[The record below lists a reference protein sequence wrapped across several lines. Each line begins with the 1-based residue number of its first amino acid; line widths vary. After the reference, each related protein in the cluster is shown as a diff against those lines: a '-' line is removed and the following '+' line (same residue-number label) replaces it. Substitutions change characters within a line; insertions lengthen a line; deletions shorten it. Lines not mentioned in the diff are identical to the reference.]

1 MLSELYIENFAII
14 NKLNI
19 NFSNNFNVL
28 TGETGSGKSIL
39 IEAIELLTG
48 QRFKKDFIGKNGNRS
63 IVEGTFY
70 IEDKRKIEKLSEYG
84 VYPEDN
90 LVIISRESDKKGKS
104 TNRINGRITT
114 LSTISNITQY
124 LIDIHGQ
131 NENQSLLR
139 KDNYINLI
147 DSYDKSQKINDYLKD
162 LKLILDERKIQE
174 ENLKKL
180 NIDETEKDREIDLIK
195 FQLKEIEELNLEEIN
210 EESLETEFHK
220 LNNINDLKNETSKLL
235 SLFENNVYDEPSI
248 KEMLGKS
255 VNISENML
263 QYDKNWENINNT
275 LKSIYYDIDELSH
288 DISSYSDGL
297 FYDEEKLFNINTII
311 EKLTDLKRKYGDNIP
326 EILKYKEKI
335 SKRLIELYDIEA
347 YRNNILLNIRKLDK
361 DAFNISKKI
370 TDIRKEISL
379 HLEKEILRNLKDLNM
394 KNAEFKI
401 SIKDI
406 EKINYRGKD
415 KVEFL
420 IKTNVGQDLKPL
432 SDIASGGELSRIMLG
447 FKSVLANM
455 DNIDTLIF
463 DEIDTGISG
472 RTAQIVGEKIM
483 EIAKDRQVIVISHLP
498 QIAVL
503 ADYHLLILKEQI
515 NEGTISNVK
524 PIMDSDRI
532 EEISRLIGG
541 VNITDI
547 TRLQAKEMLTQA
559 QKLKEMKGWSF

>member
-147 DSYDKSQKINDYLKD
+147 DSYDKSQKVNDYLKD

-361 DAFNISKKI
+361 DAFNIAKKI

-432 SDIASGGELSRIMLG
+432 NDIASGGELSRIMLG

>member
-432 SDIASGGELSRIMLG
+432 NDIASGGELSRIMLG

>member
-90 LVIISRESDKKGKS
+90 LIIISRESDKKGKS

-147 DSYDKSQKINDYLKD
+147 DSYDKSQKVNDYLKD

-311 EKLTDLKRKYGDNIP
+311 EKITDLKRKYGDNIP

-361 DAFNISKKI
+361 DAFNIAKKI

-432 SDIASGGELSRIMLG
+432 NDIASGGELSRIMLG

>member
-90 LVIISRESDKKGKS
+90 LIIISRESDKKGKS

-147 DSYDKSQKINDYLKD
+147 DSYDKSQKVNDYLKD

-432 SDIASGGELSRIMLG
+432 NDIASGGELSRIMLG

>member
-361 DAFNISKKI
+361 DAFNIAKKI

-432 SDIASGGELSRIMLG
+432 NDIASGGELSRIMLG

-483 EIAKDRQVIVISHLP
+483 EIAKDRQVIVISHLS

>member
-1 MLSELYIENFAII
+1 
-14 NKLNI
+14 
-19 NFSNNFNVL
+19 
-28 TGETGSGKSIL
+28 
-39 IEAIELLTG
+39 
-48 QRFKKDFIGKNGNRS
+48 
-63 IVEGTFY
+63 
-70 IEDKRKIEKLSEYG
+70 
-84 VYPEDN
+84 
-90 LVIISRESDKKGKS
+90 
-104 TNRINGRITT
+104 
-114 LSTISNITQY
+114 
-124 LIDIHGQ
+124 
-131 NENQSLLR
+131 
-139 KDNYINLI
+139 
-147 DSYDKSQKINDYLKD
+147 
-162 LKLILDERKIQE
+162 
-174 ENLKKL
+174 
-180 NIDETEKDREIDLIK
+180 
-195 FQLKEIEELNLEEIN
+195 
-210 EESLETEFHK
+210 
-220 LNNINDLKNETSKLL
+220 
-235 SLFENNVYDEPSI
+235 
-248 KEMLGKS
+248 
-255 VNISENML
+255 SENML

-361 DAFNISKKI
+361 DAFNIAKKI

-432 SDIASGGELSRIMLG
+432 NDIASGGELSRIMLG

-483 EIAKDRQVIVISHLP
+483 EIAKDRQ
-498 QIAVL
+498 
-503 ADYHLLILKEQI
+503 
-515 NEGTISNVK
+515 
-524 PIMDSDRI
+524 
-532 EEISRLIGG
+532 
-541 VNITDI
+541 
-547 TRLQAKEMLTQA
+547 
-559 QKLKEMKGWSF
+559 

>member
-90 LVIISRESDKKGKS
+90 LIIISRESDKKGKS

-432 SDIASGGELSRIMLG
+432 NDIASGGELSRIMLG

>member
-90 LVIISRESDKKGKS
+90 LIIISRESDKKGKS

-147 DSYDKSQKINDYLKD
+147 DSYDKSQKVNDYLKD

-311 EKLTDLKRKYGDNIP
+311 EKITDLKRKYGDNIP

-361 DAFNISKKI
+361 DAFNIAKKI

-394 KNAEFKI
+394 KNTEFKI

-432 SDIASGGELSRIMLG
+432 NDIASGGELSRIMLG

>member
-90 LVIISRESDKKGKS
+90 LIIISRESDKKGKS

-361 DAFNISKKI
+361 DAFNIAKKI

-432 SDIASGGELSRIMLG
+432 NDIASGGELSRIMLG

>member
-90 LVIISRESDKKGKS
+90 LIIISRESDKKGKS

-147 DSYDKSQKINDYLKD
+147 DSYDKSQKVNDYLKD

-361 DAFNISKKI
+361 DAFNIAKKI

-394 KNAEFKI
+394 KNTEFKI

-432 SDIASGGELSRIMLG
+432 NDIASGGELSRIMLG

>member
-220 LNNINDLKNETSKLL
+220 LNNINNLKNETSKLL
-235 SLFENNVYDEPSI
+235 SLFENNVYDEQSI

-297 FYDEEKLFNINTII
+297 FYDEEKLFN
-311 EKLTDLKRKYGDNIP
+311 
-326 EILKYKEKI
+326 
-335 SKRLIELYDIEA
+335 
-347 YRNNILLNIRKLDK
+347 
-361 DAFNISKKI
+361 
-370 TDIRKEISL
+370 
-379 HLEKEILRNLKDLNM
+379 
-394 KNAEFKI
+394 
-401 SIKDI
+401 
-406 EKINYRGKD
+406 
-415 KVEFL
+415 
-420 IKTNVGQDLKPL
+420 
-432 SDIASGGELSRIMLG
+432 
-447 FKSVLANM
+447 
-455 DNIDTLIF
+455 
-463 DEIDTGISG
+463 
-472 RTAQIVGEKIM
+472 
-483 EIAKDRQVIVISHLP
+483 
-498 QIAVL
+498 
-503 ADYHLLILKEQI
+503 
-515 NEGTISNVK
+515 
-524 PIMDSDRI
+524 
-532 EEISRLIGG
+532 
-541 VNITDI
+541 
-547 TRLQAKEMLTQA
+547 
-559 QKLKEMKGWSF
+559 

>member
-90 LVIISRESDKKGKS
+90 LIIISRESDKKGKS

-147 DSYDKSQKINDYLKD
+147 DSYDKSQKVNDYLKD

-361 DAFNISKKI
+361 DAFNIAKKI

-432 SDIASGGELSRIMLG
+432 NDIASGGELSRIMLG

>member
-90 LVIISRESDKKGKS
+90 LIIISRESDKKGKS

-147 DSYDKSQKINDYLKD
+147 DSYDKSQKVNDYLKD

-361 DAFNISKKI
+361 DAFNIAKKI

-432 SDIASGGELSRIMLG
+432 NDIASGGELSRIMLG

-483 EIAKDRQVIVISHLP
+483 EIAKDRQVIVISHLS